1 MFHISIDIGDVHVP
15 NVVIDSGAVTNIITK
30 NTWGQLTSSEV
41 KADTC
46 CSTIN
51 LFAYGSDK
59 PLPTLG
65 FFTARVVCN
74 ETNRSCI
81 ADFVVVD
88 GSGAN
93 LLGKCTTEKLGVLH
107 VGPGVVNLLDND
119 IIARY
124 KPLLTGVGTL
134 KNYQLELHI
143 DGSMKPVAQPL
154 RRIPFQLRDKVDFK
168 LNEVL
173 ESNIIEEVLESNI
186 IEEVPDGPTEWV
198 SPLVVI
204 PKSDGDVRICV
215 DMPLA
220 HEAIIKERHPI
231 PTVEELLHR
240 LNGSTMFSKLDL
252 K

>member
-1 MFHISIDIGDVHVP
+1 MHVP
-15 NVVIDSGAVTNIITK
+15 NVVIDSGVVANVITK
-30 NTWGQLTSSEV
+30 NTWGQLTKSNV
-41 KADTC
+41 KASTC
-46 CSTIN
+46 SFAIN

-59 PLPTLG
+59 PLPTFG
-65 FFTARVVCN
+65 TFTDRVVCN

-93 LLGKCTTEKLGVLH
+93 LLGKCTAEKLGVLH

-119 IIARY
+119 IIASY
-124 KPLLTGVGTL
+124 KPLFTGVGTL
-134 KNYQLELHI
+134 KNYRLKLHI
-143 DGSMKPVAQPL
+143 DGSIKPVAQPL

-168 LNEVL
+168 LNELL
-173 ESNIIEEVLESNI
+173 ESDI
-186 IEEVPDGPTEWV
+186 IEEVPDGSTKWV

-215 DMPLA
+215 DMRRA
-220 HEAIIKERHPI
+220 NEAVIREQHPI
-231 PTVEELLHR
+231 PTVEEVLHR